1 MVIKPIIKRGSLKVL
16 RNLMSSKFSD
26 NRPDNPSYY
35 YYKDKPL
42 QHFYKNDYTKE
53 EKLEITMQLQSD
65 YEAGML
71 SVSQCRWIWENKRYG
86 SFTASRI
93 MDEMMNKKI
102 IKKNP
107 VTGDSRRFSNP
118 SGKTKSIFDW

>member
-1 MVIKPIIKRGSLKVL
+1 
-16 RNLMSSKFSD
+16 MSSKFSD

-53 EKLEITMQLQSD
+53 EKLEITMQLESD
-65 YEAGML
+65 YKAGML
-71 SVSQCRWIWENKRYG
+71 SVEQCRWIYNNQRYG
-86 SFTASRI
+86 SYTATRI
-93 MDEMMNKKI
+93 MDEMMNRKI

-107 VTGDSRRFSNP
+107 ITGDNRRFSNP
-118 SGKTKSIFDW
+118 SGKTKGPFDF

>member
-1 MVIKPIIKRGSLKVL
+1 M
-16 RNLMSSKFSD
+16 NDSSNTTSA
-26 NRPDNPSYY
+26 PPSNFY
-35 YYKDKPL
+35 YYKNKPL

>member
-1 MVIKPIIKRGSLKVL
+1 MINKS
-16 RNLMSSKFSD
+16 SD
-26 NRPDNPSYY
+26 NRPDNPSNFY
-35 YYKDKPL
+35 YYKNKPL
-42 QHFYKNDYTKE
+42 QHFYNNDYSKE
-53 EKLEITMQLQSD
+53 EKLEITIQLQSD

-107 VTGDSRRFSNP
+107 ITGDDRRFSNP
-118 SGKTKSIFDW
+118 SGKPKGPFNF

>member
-1 MVIKPIIKRGSLKVL
+1 M
-16 RNLMSSKFSD
+16 NDSSNTTSA
-26 NRPDNPSYY
+26 PPSNFY
-35 YYKDKPL
+35 YYKNKPL

-107 VTGDSRRFSNP
+107 VTGDSRRFSNL
-118 SGKTKSIFDW
+118 SGKPKSIFDW

>member
-1 MVIKPIIKRGSLKVL
+1 MID
-16 RNLMSSKFSD
+16 KFPD

-42 QHFYKNDYTKE
+42 QHFYKNTYSKE
-53 EKLEITMQLQSD
+53 EKLEIIMQLESD
-65 YEAGML
+65 YKAGML
-71 SVSQCRWIWENKRYG
+71 SVEQCRWIYNNQRYG
-86 SFTASRI
+86 SYTATRI

-102 IKKNP
+102 IKRNP